1 VEEISPFFI
10 FIVFIIKY
18 YIMKNKFILTEEESK
33 RILSLHSKKIQE
45 ERVQGSKNVI
55 NEADPRMNAKNAIV
69 GATLASPLIAPLAA
83 INPLLGLA
91 GVVIGGWL
99 GATYSSG
106 KAFDRVKN
114 LLNACNTKK
123 SKIGKTTLPTS
134 RIKEIADSLNKAI
147 SGLGTNEELIK
158 ANLASI
164 PTFPDLCA
172 VNYSYSMRQSET
184 LFDAI
189 DGDIDSDSEWNEYVW
204 KPIYGLIK
212 KTKTV
217 SENEVLKNAKACGYN
232 TVEEYRNAKWKC
244 KTENQ
249 QTNEDPEK
257 TEKAKN
263 CGHASWDEYKASG
276 WKCNVKQKVRQKIR
290 RGTSS
295 ETYPFNFD
303 EVMKAIDN
311 TGKCSATQPTPTPTP
326 EVDRTINKDVYQ
338 TLIA

>member
-1 VEEISPFFI
+1 
-10 FIVFIIKY
+10 
-18 YIMKNKFILTEEESK
+18 
-33 RILSLHSKKIQE
+33 
-45 ERVQGSKNVI
+45 
-55 NEADPRMNAKNAIV
+55 
-69 GATLASPLIAPLAA
+69 
-83 INPLLGLA
+83 
-91 GVVIGGWL
+91 
-99 GATYSSG
+99 
-106 KAFDRVKN
+106 
-114 LLNACNTKK
+114 
-123 SKIGKTTLPTS
+123 
-134 RIKEIADSLNKAI
+134 
-147 SGLGTNEELIK
+147 LGTNEELIK

-276 WKCNVKQKVRQKIR
+276 WKCNVKQKIR
-290 RGTSS
+290 RGGSKSGYTFDFNTIMKEIESKCKTQGSS
-295 ETYPFNFD
+295 QQTPE
-303 EVMKAIDN
+303 
-311 TGKCSATQPTPTPTP
+311 PTPTP
-326 EVDRTINKDVYQ
+326 EIDRTITKDVYQ

>member
-18 YIMKNKFILTEEESK
+18 HIMKNKFILTEEESK

-45 ERVQGSKNVI
+45 ERVQGSKNAI
-55 NEADPRMNAKNAIV
+55 NEADPRVNAKNAVI
-69 GATLASPLIAPLAA
+69 GATLGGLTPLTV

-172 VNYSYSMRQSET
+172 VNYSYSIRQSET

-244 KTENQ
+244 KKSQNNNQ
-249 QTNEDPEK
+249 KDEELLK
-257 TEKAKN
+257 TAKS
-263 CGHASWDEYKASG
+263 CGWNSIEEYKNSG
-276 WKCNVKQKVRQKIR
+276 WKCKVQRQKIR
-290 RGTSS
+290 RGGSKSGYTFDFNTIMKEIDSKCVS
-295 ETYPFNFD
+295 KETP
-303 EVMKAIDN
+303 E
-311 TGKCSATQPTPTPTP
+311 PTPTP
-326 EVDRTINKDVYQ
+326 EIDRTITKDVYQ

>member
-1 VEEISPFFI
+1 
-10 FIVFIIKY
+10 
-18 YIMKNKFILTEEESK
+18 MRNKFILTEEESK

-45 ERVQGSKNVI
+45 ERVQGSKNAI
-55 NEADPRMNAKNAIV
+55 NEADPRVNAKNAVV
-69 GATLASPLIAPLAA
+69 GAALGGLTPLTV

-172 VNYSYSMRQSET
+172 VNYSYSIRQSET

-244 KTENQ
+244 KKSQNNNQ
-249 QTNEDPEK
+249 KDEELLK
-257 TEKAKN
+257 TAKS
-263 CGHASWDEYKASG
+263 CGWNSIEEYKNSG
-276 WKCNVKQKVRQKIR
+276 WKCKVQRQKIR
-290 RGTSS
+290 RGGSRGNRYTFDFNTIMKEIESKCKTDGSS
-295 ETYPFNFD
+295 QQTPE
-303 EVMKAIDN
+303 
-311 TGKCSATQPTPTPTP
+311 PTPTP
-326 EVDRTINKDVYQ
+326 EIDRTITKDVYQ
-338 TLIA
+338 TLIAN